1 MTLTYKDK
9 NYTVTND
16 SIYTDF
22 SIVADGLADAV
33 VIVDELAD
41 MSTYTFD
48 LNDCADLKVIREMI
62 IIENGTYTVKVKL
75 RHQTELEKTKA
86 ELSEV
91 RAAIA
96 DINISDADAAKHPE
110 LFPDIKDVDEIVA
123 GQYYVI
129 DGVTQLVTEVINDKD
144 DIKQYVSKKAMGATK

>member
-1 MTLTYKDK
+1 MTLTYNNKD
-9 NYTVTND
+9 YTVTSD

-22 SIVADGLADAV
+22 SIVADGMADAV
-33 VIVDELAD
+33 VIVSELAD
-41 MSTYTFD
+41 MSAYTFD
-48 LNDCADLKVIREMI
+48 LNDCADLVVEREMI
-62 IIENGTYTVKVKL
+62 IIENGTYTVRVKL

-86 ELSEV
+86 ELEEV

-110 LFPDIKDVDEIVA
+110 LFPNINDVDEIVA

-129 DGVTQLVTEVINDKD
+129 DGVTQLVTEVTNDTD
-144 DIKQYVSKKAMGATK
+144 DIKKYVSKKAMRVTK